1 MNSSFGTQLVTEEFF
16 GKPTRCFQPLKRL
29 HPKHLRIIA
38 LHMQGFKGTEIWEML
53 TTAGMSI
60 SLVRIYA
67 VINDP
72 LSTKLMQQFYAGSE
86 VELKALEGMAVDS
99 LRFAMRDGSHRDA
112 LSAADKV
119 FKLNKRYGA
128 ESSRDSA
135 ENVIGRAMAAAL
147 AANNAV
153 KEVVRSRPRLTDIT
167 PENVIDNNDDL
178 MVPSGG

>member
-1 MNSSFGTQLVTEEFF
+1 MSNPMVPVNGQLATEEFF

-53 TTAGMSI
+53 TNVGMSI

-86 VELKALEGMAVDS
+86 IELKALEGMAVDS
-99 LRFAMRDGSHRDA
+99 LRNAMRAGSHRDA

-128 ESSRDSA
+128 ESNRDSA
-135 ENVIGRAMAAAL
+135 EDVISRAMQAVIS
-147 AANNAV
+147 ANETV

-167 PENVIDNNDDL
+167 PERVIEHSL
-178 MVPSGG
+178 EE